1 VWTWFHRKDH
11 RGKMKIGNGDVKKI
25 SKSLRVTGTGSITA
39 NVLKV
44 IGTVN
49 VISQYATLTNVVT
62 LNNAT
67 GVYADVYDG
76 TASLDLTADG
86 AVLSGMVVGAF
97 FTKDKDSSEVYT
109 VSNADQVRKTEV
121 TAEADIGKPFTI
133 TQKKDTDTF
142 IRFHL
147 TTTDNPV
154 DFTME
159 VVFKY
164 EVLSPGATLVFL

>member
-1 VWTWFHRKDH
+1 
-11 RGKMKIGNGDVKKI
+11 MKIGNGEQKTI
-25 SKSLRVTGTGSITA
+25 RKSIRITGTGSLTA

-44 IGTVN
+44 KGTIN
-49 VISQYATLTNVVT
+49 VISQYATITSVTT

-76 TASLDLTADG
+76 STAIGLTADG
-86 AVLSGMVVGAF
+86 LVLSGFKEGSF
-97 FTKDKDSSEVYT
+97 FTKDKDSTEAYT
-109 VSNADQVRKTEV
+109 ASDADQVRKTEV
-121 TAEADIGKPFTI
+121 TAEAEIGKPFTV

-154 DFTME
+154 DFTIE

-164 EVLSPGATLVFL
+164 EPLSPNSSLVFL